1 MHGIYIYLRVSVVL
15 LIGLDK
21 RHSLY
26 RVVYWN
32 TTEALRIF
40 VSVGILGVIYFLVV
54 LLLAWI
60 KGIVYIEYALEYH

>member
-1 MHGIYIYLRVSVVL
+1 MVL

-26 RVVYWN
+26 RVVYLN
-32 TTEALRIF
+32 TTETLRIV
-40 VSVGILGVIYFLVV
+40 VSVGISGVIYFLVV

>member
-1 MHGIYIYLRVSVVL
+1 MVL

-32 TTEALRIF
+32 TTETLRILL
-40 VSVGILGVIYFLVV
+40 SVGILGVIYFLVV